1 MNILL
6 LPKIDIFADSFET
19 KKYGVS
25 VFISLYMYLIFQ
37 QHKKKKLQETQK
49 SMLKCLNYG
58 SRCVVFKFTNS
69 LFDLDNDK
77 DMYILYM
84 FGTYISVI

>member
-1 MNILL
+1 MNILS

-19 KKYGVS
+19 KKYGMS

-37 QHKKKKLQETQK
+37 HEQKLQETQK

-58 SRCVVFKFTNS
+58 SRCVFFKFTNS

-77 DMYILYM
+77 DMHILYM
-84 FGTYISVI
+84 FGTYIV